1 MKLITAKLKEDLFT
15 FEATKEELKVCAKV
29 LHVALKRLG
38 EEFNTRHQDSHES
51 PYETG
56 MELEKKLTL
65 ILEQYKNSTLDDI
78 ITIKIRA
85 FEAGIIYDAFN
96 EVCNGLSFGFSTIP
110 TYEQFFDYSRE
121 ELKEFYN
128 RYEKIFLYKFD
139 T

>member
-1 MKLITAKLKEDLFT
+1 MKLITAKLKEDLFI
-15 FEATKEELKVCAKV
+15 FEATKEELEVCSKVTH
-29 LHVALKRLG
+29 LALDWLG
-38 EEFNTRHQDSHES
+38 DEFDARHQDTHES

-56 MELEKKLTL
+56 LELDKKLETL
-65 ILEQYKNSTLDDI
+65 LEEHKDEDI
-78 ITIKIRA
+78 ITVKIRA

-96 EVCNGLSFGFSTIP
+96 EVCNGIPFGRKTTPSL
-110 TYEQFFDYSRE
+110 EQLTGYSRE